1 MRMGFA
7 NENLVAIAELGGD
20 VVGHRH
26 GHVPGHVQE
35 GVYCVESLVPDN
47 DDDDVGGNDSDGNGS
62 DHYLRPHLCPR
73 RQFPY
78 LRPRRQFLFHCRC
91 LVVWVLTIVP
101 FQSPIHHRRICQRD
115 DFQPPG
121 RRDVGA
127 ELEVVGV
134 GIVDEKTL
142 AGSCSTVQLKEI
154 GGKLYQ
160 QI

>member
-101 FQSPIHHRRICQRD
+101 FQCPIHHRRICQRD

-121 RRDVGA
+121 RRDFGA

-154 GGKLYQ
+154 GDKLYQ